1 MNANPAFNYK
11 RNRDKLFANLISII
25 DGILSDGELSDTEIL
40 YVTTW
45 LNESHQISDNPFIQL
60 IKDRITRILDDGI
73 ITKEERLDLVQTL
86 KNVQQSIMDM
96 PSVDLYSKESDVN
109 LLIGL
114 CKGIVADKK
123 LEVDEINYLDWWLS
137 KNGQLKK
144 NYPGKYLYE
153 LIKKIKKDGVIN
165 KDESQLLYQALVD
178 FSGTDLEYG
187 VVDGMSSIL
196 PCDQLDVVEVKNSS
210 FCLTGSF
217 ISGKRATIAERINS
231 AGGSIVDR
239 VTHNTH
245 FLVIGAMSSRDW
257 RFSSY
262 GRKIE
267 KAILDRDN
275 GRSNVKIITEELLIK
290 SLPAS
295 R

>member
-60 IKDRITRILDDGI
+60 LKDRITRILDDGI

-165 KDESQLLYQALVD
+165 KDENQLLYQALVD